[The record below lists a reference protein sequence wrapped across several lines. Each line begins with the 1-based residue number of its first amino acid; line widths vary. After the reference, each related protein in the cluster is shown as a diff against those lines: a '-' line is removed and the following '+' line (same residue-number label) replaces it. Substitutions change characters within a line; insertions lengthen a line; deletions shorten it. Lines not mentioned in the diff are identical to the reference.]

1 MNKAVT
7 TATCIMAIA
16 ALGASAQA
24 SAQGFYIGAS
34 ALQSRFDADDFD
46 IDDVDEED
54 TGWKLFAGFR
64 ATPNFGIEAAYTRF
78 GEAEAPAVEVGGP
91 FEAQAE
97 AFSLIGVG
105 AIPLGPVELFA
116 KVGAARIESRGNVGA
131 VFFDENEIEL
141 AYGVGAQLNL
151 GALGVRVEY
160 EKFDTDTIGDLDVIS
175 AGLVFTFRAHE

>member
-97 AFSLIGVG
+97 AFSLFGVG
-105 AIPLGPVELFA
+105 AIPLGRSSCSRKWAPPA
-116 KVGAARIESRGNVGA
+116 SNRAAMS
-131 VFFDENEIEL
+131 
-141 AYGVGAQLNL
+141 
-151 GALGVRVEY
+151 VRCSS
-160 EKFDTDTIGDLDVIS
+160 TRTRSSWPTAS
-175 AGLVFTFRAHE
+175 ARN